1 MDLTGVILLVEA
13 VTLLLLAIKNKSN
26 FTCYLAVLFASIS
39 LPLSF
44 IGA

>member
-1 MDLTGVILLVEA
+1 MDLVGYTLLVEA
-13 VTLLLLAIKNKSN
+13 VTLLTLAIKNRSN
-26 FTCYLAVLFASIS
+26 FICYISLSFASIS

>member
-1 MDLTGVILLVEA
+1 MDLVGYTLLAEA
-13 VTLLLLAIKNKSN
+13 VTLLGLAVKNKAN

>member
-1 MDLTGVILLVEA
+1 MDLTGVTLAGEALV
-13 VTLLLLAIKNKSN
+13 LLLLAIHFRSN
-26 FTCYLAVLFASIS
+26 FICYLAVLFASIS

>member
-1 MDLTGVILLVEA
+1 MDLVGYTLLVEA
-13 VTLLLLAIKNKSN
+13 VTLLTIAIKTKSN
-26 FTCYLAVLFASIS
+26 FTCFLAVLFASIS

>member
-1 MDLTGVILLVEA
+1 MDLVGY
-13 VTLLLLAIKNKSN
+13 TLLAEAITLLTLAIKTKLN

-39 LPLSF
+39 LPLAF

>member
-1 MDLTGVILLVEA
+1 MDLAGYTLLAEA
-13 VTLLLLAIKNKSN
+13 VTLLILAIKNKSN

>member
-1 MDLTGVILLVEA
+1 MDLVGYTLLVEA
-13 VTLLLLAIKNKSN
+13 VTLLILAVKNKSD
-26 FTCYLAVLFASIS
+26 FTCYLAVLFDSIS

>member
-1 MDLTGVILLVEA
+1 MDLVGY
-13 VTLLLLAIKNKSN
+13 TLLAEAITLLTLAIKNRSN
-26 FTCYLAVLFASIS
+26 FICYLAVLFASIS